1 MKEFVQH
8 FQNFYPLNPQAVF
21 LACLEVIIFSFFF
34 YWLINLIR
42 GTRGENV
49 GKGLLF
55 LLGAFWVTKPLGLY
69 EIHWVLEKV
78 VTIVFIALPIV
89 FQPELRRAFER
100 LGRSRFW
107 VRDLASLGTEE
118 RTHLISAI
126 ALASFHLAQQ
136 KQGAIIVLE
145 RTMNIKDFVEGGV
158 TVDAKVTPEL
168 LLSIFTPPGP
178 MHDGAC
184 IIKGSRLAFARCF
197 LPLTDNPDVSPVL
210 GSRHRAA
217 LGITELT
224 DALVIVV
231 SEENATVSLCQNG
244 RLTKILDEKTLREVI
259 ATLCAS
265 PVKAA

>member
-8 FQNFYPLNPQAVF
+8 FQSAYPLNPQAIVF
-21 LACLEVIIFSFFF
+21 ACLEIFIFSFFF
-34 YWLINLIR
+34 YWLINVVK

-49 GKGLLF
+49 GKGLLI
-55 LLGAFWVTKPLGLY
+55 LVSAFWITKPLGLY

-78 VTIVFIALPIV
+78 VAIVFIALPIV

-107 VRDLASLGTEE
+107 VRDIASLASEE
-118 RTHLISAI
+118 RTQLIAGLSLTA
-126 ALASFHLAQQ
+126 FHLAQQ
-136 KQGAIIVLE
+136 RHGAIIVIE
-145 RTMNIKDFVEGGV
+145 RAMNIKDFVEGGV
-158 TVDAKVTPEL
+158 SVDAKVTPEL

-178 MHDGAC
+178 LHDGAC
-184 IIKGSRLAFARCF
+184 VIRGGRVAFARCF

-217 LGITELT
+217 IGVTEQT

-231 SEENATVSLCQNG
+231 SEESAAVSVCQNG
-244 RLTKILDEKTLREVI
+244 RLTKVMDDKALRE
-259 ATLCAS
+259 ALTTLIS
-265 PVKAA
+265 LPSRM

>member
-8 FQNFYPLNPQAVF
+8 FQNFYPLNPQAIF
-21 LACLEVIIFSFFF
+21 LACLEILIFSFFF

-55 LLGAFWVTKPLGLY
+55 LIGAFWVTKPLGLY

-107 VRDLASLGTEE
+107 VRDLASLGSEE
-118 RTHLISAI
+118 RLHLISILSA
-126 ALASFHLAQQ
+126 ASFHFAQQ
-136 KQGAIIVLE
+136 QQGAIIVLE
-145 RTMNIKDFVEGGV
+145 RTMNVKDFTEGGV
-158 TVDAKVTPEL
+158 SVDAKVTPEL

-178 MHDGAC
+178 LHDGAVL
-184 IIKGSRLAFARCF
+184 IRGSRVAFARCF

-224 DALVIVV
+224 DALVIVI
-231 SEENATVSLCQNG
+231 SEENGTVSLCQNG
-244 RLTKILDEKTLREVI
+244 RLTKILDEKTLNEAVT
-259 ATLCAS
+259 TLCAS
-265 PVKAA
+265 PIKAA